1 MTWFNAHV
9 CEWTPIVRSG
19 TEQCTASGCISGSWR
34 TVVID
39 RHGRWSQWETIK
51 VVALELAAGV
61 DDMTA
66 LELIAAEEA
75 APLETAMVE
84 VGTNEIIELLGVKVD
99 SELETEVTGSELKV
113 TVGYETEEVPLSK
126 AELAAEDTDEVSS
139 DTVELADADTDSDK
153 VALETAGTLE
163 LDSRPIDEELSD
175 STAEVETTEGVE
187 VADADSDP
195 EVTEVPEVDAD
206 SDNVKLLEA
215 DAEYVSVME
224 IAELPEFDADSE
236 ISEDD
241 INGIEELK
249 VPDERVV
256 SIAELC
262 ERTAELEIISTEE
275 LAATDVEDSSDI
287 LVLPGSKEVSRT
299 VEVPT
304 VDSVGTKVESDA
316 VLPGS
321 EDVSRAVEV
330 DSVDNAVED
339 WIGRSEVATF
349 EETTF
354 DEVAAVPED
363 MGAFE
368 LITVEE
374 LSLTGFEVL
383 AAAEEDPGAVERTLL
398 LVGTASEDTVLL
410 TEIYTEDNCDSEILK
425 VGSTEEGSID
435 ERLDTTVELGRVGS
449 TLSWDDTGPIDEE
462 GLPELPVIDVDSGRL
477 LPEEVG
483 SEILLVV
490 AGFEVDWLEAIGA
503 VVDIDSGPAL
513 DVGKPEDVA
522 TVEDGAIE
530 QKLG

>member
-1 MTWFNAHV
+1 M
-9 CEWTPIVRSG
+9 
-19 TEQCTASGCISGSWR
+19 
-34 TVVID
+34 VV
-39 RHGRWSQWETIK
+39 
-51 VVALELAAGV
+51 LELTAGV
-61 DDMTA
+61 EEMTA
-66 LELIAAEEA
+66 LELIAAEEE
-75 APLETAMVE
+75 APLDTAMVE
-84 VGTNEIIELLGVKVD
+84 VGTNEIIELLGAKVD

-126 AELAAEDTDEVSS
+126 AELAAEDTVEVSS
-139 DTVELADADTDSDK
+139 DTVELGDADTDSDK

-163 LDSRPIDEELSD
+163 LDSRPIDEELPD
-175 STAEVETTEGVE
+175 STAEVETTGEVE
-187 VADADSDP
+187 VADVDSDP
-195 EVTEVPEVDAD
+195 EMTEVPEVDAD

-215 DAEYVSVME
+215 DAEYVSVVE

-249 VPDERVV
+249 VPDERVDAPV

-330 DSVDNAVED
+330 STVDSVDNAVED
-339 WIGRSEVATF
+339 WTGKSEVATF
-349 EETTF
+349 EERTF

-363 MGAFE
+363 MGVFE

-398 LVGTASEDTVLL
+398 LVGTASEDKVLL

-435 ERLDTTVELGRVGS
+435 ERLDTIAELGRVGS
-449 TLSWDDTGPIDEE
+449 KLSWDDTGPIDEE

-483 SEILLVV
+483 SEVLLVV
-490 AGFEVDWLEAIGA
+490 AGFEVDWLETIGA

-513 DVGKPEDVA
+513 DVGKPEDVT
-522 TVEDGAIE
+522 TVEDGAVE

>member
-1 MTWFNAHV
+1 MYVNGPPLFAVEQNNA
-9 CEWTPIVRSG
+9 
-19 TEQCTASGCISGSWR
+19 QLA
-34 TVVID
+34 
-39 RHGRWSQWETIK
+39 

-75 APLETAMVE
+75 APLETAVVE

-163 LDSRPIDEELSD
+163 LDSRPIDEELPD
-175 STAEVETTEGVE
+175 STAEVETTEEVE
-187 VADADSDP
+187 VADVDSDP
-195 EVTEVPEVDAD
+195 EMTEVPEVDVD

-215 DAEYVSVME
+215 DAEYVSVVE

-249 VPDERVV
+249 VPDERVDAPV

-262 ERTAELEIISTEE
+262 ERTAELEIISMEE
-275 LAATDVEDSSDI
+275 LAATDVE
-287 LVLPGSKEVSRT
+287 EVSRT

-321 EDVSRAVEV
+321 ADVSRAVEV
-330 DSVDNAVED
+330 STVDSVDNVAED
-339 WIGRSEVATF
+339 WTGKSEVATF
-349 EETTF
+349 EERTF

-363 MGAFE
+363 MGVFE

-374 LSLTGFEVL
+374 PSLTGFEVL

-398 LVGTASEDTVLL
+398 LVGTASEDKVLL

-435 ERLDTTVELGRVGS
+435 ERLDTTAELGRVGS
-449 TLSWDDTGPIDEE
+449 TLSWDDTGPIDED
-462 GLPELPVIDVDSGRL
+462 GLPELLVIDVDSGRS

-483 SEILLVV
+483 SEVLLVV
-490 AGFEVDWLEAIGA
+490 AGFEVDWLETIGA

-522 TVEDGAIE
+522 TVEDGAAE